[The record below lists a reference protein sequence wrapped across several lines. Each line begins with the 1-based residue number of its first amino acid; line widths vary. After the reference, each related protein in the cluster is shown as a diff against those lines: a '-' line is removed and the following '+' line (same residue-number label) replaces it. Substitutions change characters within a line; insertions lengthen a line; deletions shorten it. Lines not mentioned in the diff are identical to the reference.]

1 MGGSLHYIDVWF
13 YISLYRW
20 GLLWRGLWSRALS
33 RPRWWGA
40 HWKYFLSSSLFFYHH
55 HYSLSGP
62 KLLSKNYYHHYLLSK
77 PRWWGVYW
85 REEKITVQVSEKTSI
100 QLWNPQIRGCQFQFS
115 MTRCWVSPL
124 SFEETN
130 RKTITQTKT
139 GKRPKTMTKLKAT
152 MSLSISI
159 YHDSLMSKPS
169 RFQKVSSL
177 IYKHFLGIWR
187 WEVVNLRLQDINTC
201 AWLMF

>member
-1 MGGSLHYIDVWF
+1 MMRCSLKIFSIIIIIFH
-13 YISLYRW
+13 
-20 GLLWRGLWSRALS
+20 
-33 RPRWWGA
+33 
-40 HWKYFLSSSLFFYHH
+40 LSSSLFFYHH

-130 RKTITQTKT
+130 RKKITQTKT
-139 GKRPKTMTKLKAT
+139 GKRPKTMTKRNIRL
-152 MSLSISI
+152 LISI
-159 YHDSLMSKPS
+159 HHDSTMSKPS
-169 RFQKVSSL
+169 QFWRDYLKDNYKDKKKAKDNDKVKGNYEL
-177 IYKHFLGIWR
+177 
-187 WEVVNLRLQDINTC
+187 VNFNLS
-201 AWLMF
+201 WLPDE